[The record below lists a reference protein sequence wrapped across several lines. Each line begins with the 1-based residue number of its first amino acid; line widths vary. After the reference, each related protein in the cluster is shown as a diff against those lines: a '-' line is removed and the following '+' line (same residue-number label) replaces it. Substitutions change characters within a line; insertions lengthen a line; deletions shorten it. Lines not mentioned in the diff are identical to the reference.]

1 MDTTPTHSRR
11 RRTRVGVRGMI
22 AAVGAAGMLAAATV
36 GGFAIAGLDDAG
48 DSRGDVRALDSALSH
63 TQQIEFYNADV
74 SGWQTAYAWDARR
87 IGGAAAVQPDNANRA
102 GFLADADKLHA
113 EMAQMPVG
121 VLTADETA
129 LFDQIRTSWDTFF
142 TLDDQVVALYAQ
154 NTPA

>member
-87 IGGAAAVQPDNANRA
+87 IGGAAAVRPDNANRA
-102 GFLADADKLHA
+102 GFLTDADALKTELGK
-113 EMAQMPVG
+113 MPVDA
-121 VLTADETA
+121 LTAEEAADYA
-129 LFDQIRTSWDTFF
+129 KIRQNWDTFF
-142 TLDDQVVALYAQ
+142 VLDDKVV
-154 NTPA
+154 